1 MDTTP
6 QRTAPLNEAEEHDGD
21 SVIYVMSR
29 DQRMRD
35 NFALLGAQSYALA
48 RRLPLLVL
56 FNVYPNVRHRVGNH
70 YAFMFDG
77 LQQLEKDLHER
88 GIAFEVAQ
96 GEARTNIMG
105 AAKHRRAAAI
115 FFDFSPLRGPSAL
128 RARVAKAAAM
138 PCFVTDTHNIMPVW
152 EISDHQEWA
161 AHTLRRKVQR
171 HIQHY
176 LVEPERV
183 RTHPHALQHPTLNDW
198 QQIRASIHAPMLDD
212 YTPVVESGERAALT
226 NLRRFLATRLERY
239 DDDRNDPNSD
249 ALSNISA
256 HLHYGHLASL
266 RVVLEAHKVLDAAN
280 GTALR
285 EDVASLLEEVTVRK
299 ELSDNFCYYNPDY
312 DNFEGI
318 PDWGKKTLTK
328 HADDPREHRYSREQ
342 LTEGRTADAAWNAA
356 QIEMRRTGKMH
367 GYMRMYWAKKILE
380 WTPDPQTAIA
390 HTIALNDTYSL
401 DGYDPIG
408 YANILWSIGGL
419 HDRPWK
425 QRDIYGTVRYMATSG
440 LRRKF
445 DLDAYIARWC
455 GDDAAAY
462 DG

>member
-1 MDTTP
+1 M
-6 QRTAPLNEAEEHDGD
+6 
-21 SVIYVMSR
+21 I
-29 DQRMRD
+29 
-35 NFALLGAQSYALA
+35 
-48 RRLPLLVL
+48 
-56 FNVYPNVRHRVGNH
+56 
-70 YAFMFDG
+70 
-77 LQQLEKDLHER
+77 
-88 GIAFEVAQ
+88 
-96 GEARTNIMG
+96 
-105 AAKHRRAAAI
+105 
-115 FFDFSPLRGPSAL
+115 
-128 RARVAKAAAM
+128 
-138 PCFVTDTHNIMPVW
+138 
-152 EISDHQEWA
+152 
-161 AHTLRRKVQR
+161 
-171 HIQHY
+171 
-176 LVEPERV
+176 EPERV
-183 RTHPHALQHPTLNDW
+183 RTHPHALQHPTPNDW
-198 QQIRASIHAPMLDD
+198 QQIRASIQAPMLDD

-226 NLRRFLATRLERY
+226 NLRQFLAARLERY
-239 DDDRNDPNSD
+239 DDQRNDPNSD

-256 HLHYGHLASL
+256 HLHYGQLASL
-266 RVVLEAHKVLDAAN
+266 RVVLEAHKALDAAN
-280 GTALR
+280 GSALR

-299 ELSDNFCYYNPDY
+299 ELSDNFCYYNRDY

-342 LTEGRTADAAWNAA
+342 LEEGRTADAAWNAA

-455 GDDAAAY
+455 GDDAAA
-462 DG
+462 DEG